1 MGSSTNMKFFVIAS
15 FLVAAAYAEADADPY
30 YAAYGYAGHPVA
42 YAGIKSAPCVNSA
55 NLPVPCAG
63 GVANGYA
70 YGSYGYPY
78 ASAYAGYPYGIYG
91 RKKREAEAE
100 PEADA
105 YYAAYAAYPYA
116 AAGLG
121 YAGYGAYPYAGL
133 GYAGHGYAAG
143 LGYAGLGYA
152 AGIPN
157 PVHAVAATSAGLTHS
172 SNVGICTNY
181 LGASV
186 SCGRKKR
193 EAEAEPE
200 ADAYYAA
207 YGAYPYAGVA
217 ATGLGYAAYG
227 AYPYAGVAAT
237 NAALGHAVAYTGLEA
252 VHSSHVGVCTN
263 NLGAQVPC

>member
-1 MGSSTNMKFFVIAS
+1 MGSVGSHRSELHHLHNMKFFVIAS

-105 YYAAYAAYPYA
+105 YYAAY
-116 AAGLG
+116 
-121 YAGYGAYPYAGL
+121 GAYPYGLAAGYASL
-133 GYAGHGYAAG
+133 SPSASVSINGLAPAAVPAVAGGYAGAG
-143 LGYAGLGYA
+143 RY
-152 AGIPN
+152 
-157 PVHAVAATSAGLTHS
+157 VANSAGVVH
-172 SNVGICTNY
+172 V
-181 LGASV
+181 A
-186 SCGRKKR
+186 KR
-193 EAEAEPE
+193 EAEAE
-200 ADAYYAA
+200 AD
-207 YGAYPYAGVA
+207 
-217 ATGLGYAAYG
+217 
-227 AYPYAGVAAT
+227 
-237 NAALGHAVAYTGLEA
+237 
-252 VHSSHVGVCTN
+252 
-263 NLGAQVPC
+263 